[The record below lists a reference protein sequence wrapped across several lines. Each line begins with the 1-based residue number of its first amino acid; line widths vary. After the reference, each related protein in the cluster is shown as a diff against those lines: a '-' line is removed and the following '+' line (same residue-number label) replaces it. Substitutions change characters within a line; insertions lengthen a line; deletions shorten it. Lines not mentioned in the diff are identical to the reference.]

1 MPTIMVQKEKRCS
14 VQLWKKLG
22 YYGDIANT
30 KKTCEHKA
38 WGMSTSEK
46 TQSCKRRME
55 RVFKKSLEILN
66 VSEKKILDFH
76 KDYS

>member
-1 MPTIMVQKEKRCS
+1 MTTLSPIMVQKEKRRS

-30 KKTCEHKA
+30 KEMCEHKA

-46 TQSCKRRME
+46 TQSCKRGME

-66 VSEKKILDFH
+66 VSGKK
-76 KDYS
+76 KT

>member
-1 MPTIMVQKEKRCS
+1 MTRLSPITVQKEKRRS
-14 VQLWKKLG
+14 VQLWKKKLC

-30 KKTCEHKA
+30 KEMCEHKA

-55 RVFKKSLEILN
+55 RVFKKHQEIN
-66 VSEKKILDFH
+66 VSEKNT
-76 KDYS
+76 